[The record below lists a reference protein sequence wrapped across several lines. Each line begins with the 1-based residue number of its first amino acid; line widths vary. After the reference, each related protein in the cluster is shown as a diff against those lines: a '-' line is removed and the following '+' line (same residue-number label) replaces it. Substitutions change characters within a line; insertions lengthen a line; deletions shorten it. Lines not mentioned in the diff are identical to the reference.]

1 MSATSAAQAV
11 AGVLAHT
18 HLSVLDY
25 GRYLRLAETWAAER
39 EVGRLPDLV
48 VTTTHL
54 PVVTVGRDSPDPGS
68 ELRVSAW
75 RGQERPGSGPVAVH
89 WVGRGGRATYHG
101 PGQLMVYPVVDL
113 AETGL
118 GPVDF
123 VARLLEAARLA
134 VDEWGLAGVR
144 ADQGLWAGGA
154 KLASVGLEVR
164 RGVTRHGLSLCLGP
178 EPGPGFALVHP
189 CGTPGLRL
197 TNLADLT
204 GARPNRRA
212 LGRSIAAHLARL
224 LGRRPAPLASEELL
238 EAKPPWL
245 VTRQSGDL
253 RPSGLPTV
261 CAAADCPNQAR
272 CASEGRVTYLI
283 LGPGCTR
290 GCAFCRVPAEDE
302 RPAPADPSEPERIAR
317 AVADLTA
324 SQGVAAP
331 GLGRKVVV
339 TSVTRDDL
347 PDGGA
352 GQFAATVR
360 AIRRQAPGSE
370 VEVLVPDFRG
380 HPEALR
386 QVIEA
391 RPDVIGHNLETVPR
405 LYPAIRPGAGYARSL
420 ALVVSASASPVPV
433 RSGLLLGLGEETAE
447 VLDVIRDLAQAGCR
461 RLWLGQYLRPT
472 PRHHPVARYAPPAE
486 FDRLAAYA
494 RKLGFTE
501 VAAGPL
507 VRSSCS
513 SGMLDGGEQSPVPG
527 GDGHAAGRGVVGQSG
542 RARPG
547 DGG

>member
-1 MSATSAAQAV
+1 LSALSAAQAV
-11 AGVLAHT
+11 TGVLAYA

-25 GRYLRLAETWAAER
+25 GRYLRLAETWAAWR
-39 EVGRLPDLV
+39 EAGRLPDLV

-54 PVVTVGRDSPDPGS
+54 PVVTVGRDSPDPEA

-75 RGQERPGSGPVAVH
+75 RGQAGPGSGTVGVH
-89 WVGRGGRATYHG
+89 LVGRGGRATYHG

-123 VARLLEAARLA
+123 ADRLLEAARLA
-134 VDEWGLAGVR
+134 LGEWGLGEVR
-144 ADQGLWAGGA
+144 ANQGLWAGGA
-154 KLASVGLEVR
+154 KLAAVGLEVR
-164 RGVTRHGLSLCLGP
+164 RGITRHGLAVCLGP

-204 GARPNRRA
+204 GARPNRRG
-212 LGRSIAAHLARL
+212 LGRSIATHFARL

-272 CASEGRVTYLI
+272 CALEGRVTYLV

-290 GCAFCRVPAEDE
+290 ACAFCRVPAEGE
-302 RPAPADPSEPERIAR
+302 RPASADPSEPERIAR
-317 AVADLTA
+317 AVADLAT
-324 SQGVAAP
+324 QGVAAP
-331 GLGRKVVV
+331 GRGRKVVV

-352 GQFAATVR
+352 GQFAAIVR

-380 HPEALR
+380 DPEALR

-420 ALVVSASASPVPV
+420 ALVAGASASPVPV
-433 RSGLLLGLGEETAE
+433 RSGLLLGMGEETGE
-447 VLDVIRDLAQAGCR
+447 VIDVIRDLAQAGCR
-461 RLWLGQYLRPT
+461 RLWLGQYLRPS
-472 PRHHPVARYAPPAE
+472 PRHHPVARYASPAE
-486 FDRLAAYA
+486 FDRLAVFA
-494 RKLGFTE
+494 RSLGFTE
-501 VAAGPL
+501 VSAGPL

-513 SGMLDGGEQSPVPG
+513 
-527 GDGHAAGRGVVGQSG
+527 A
-542 RARPG
+542 
-547 DGG
+547 